1 MTSSSRLLASVRV
14 AALAL
19 SVLAAAAPLA
29 VARPAY
35 PSGWDTNETVPPAT
49 TYQFIPGGDRLH
61 EAANAPVQA
70 AQTSPSDREIYQM
83 VPGGSR
89 YHRVD
94 Q

>member
-1 MTSSSRLLASVRV
+1 MTSSSRFLASVRV

-19 SVLAAAAPLA
+19 SVLTAAAPLA

-35 PSGWDTNETVPPAT
+35 PAGWDTNETVPAT
-49 TYQFIPGGDRLH
+49 TYQFVSGGDRLH

-94 Q
+94 E

>member
-1 MTSSSRLLASVRV
+1 MTSSSRFLASVRV
-14 AALAL
+14 TALAL
-19 SVLAAAAPLA
+19 GVLAAAAPLA

-35 PSGWDTNETVPPAT
+35 PAGWDTDQAVPAA
-49 TYQFIPGGDRLH
+49 TYQFVPGGDRLH
-61 EAANAPVQA
+61 ETANAPVQA
-70 AQTSPSDREIYQM
+70 AQTLPSGGEIYQM